1 MKYRN
6 VSKNFIEGCP
16 ITTSRYYYCCYI
28 NFLLWLTQRQWPTS
42 YSVLTKFG
50 PQKTKWIH
58 YILLW
63 ASEIKQELN
72 NWQEYYIN
80 LLFANVVIWFERD
93 PNSCQWKFCDP
104 VNGNRV
110 HYIPL
115 WEICSVPFHENL
127 WEVLCRGNIYTF
139 ISPPYL
145 VFSSIKKCINKYN
158 QPTELALCF

>member
-16 ITTSRYYYCCYI
+16 ITTSRYYYYWYI

-93 PNSCQWKFCDP
+93 PNP
-104 VNGNRV
+104 VNGNSV
-110 HYIPL
+110 IQSMEIGYIIFHSGRFIVYHSMKIFEKSYVEETYIHSFPHLTWFFPL
-115 WEICSVPFHENL
+115 
-127 WEVLCRGNIYTF
+127 
-139 ISPPYL
+139 
-145 VFSSIKKCINKYN
+145 
-158 QPTELALCF
+158 